1 MFAEWAAISD
11 MYKGFTLNEIK
22 EMSKRERQ
30 NWLNLAKARYGRTG
44 NG

>member
-11 MYKGFTLNEIK
+11 MYKGFTLDEIK
-22 EMSKRERQ
+22 EMSKRERT
-30 NWLNLAKARYGRTG
+30 NWLNLGKARYGRTG

>member
-1 MFAEWAAISD
+1 LFAEWAAISS
-11 MYKGFTLNEIK
+11 MYEGWTLTEIQ

-30 NWLNLAKARYGRTG
+30 NWINLAKARYGRTG